1 MCSWVLRRR
10 FTRLRVLVMS
20 ALPHLGGDWSG
31 SRYFLMRTQQVFNAY
46 GVSSSTTGGEKVVTL
61 AYLSHSPFHSLT
73 LPFLIP
79 PPTFMTSIF
88 SVSMCM

>member
-1 MCSWVLRRR
+1 VCSWVLRRR

-61 AYLSHSPFHSLT
+61 PYLSLTPSHSLT
-73 LPFLIP
+73 LSFLIP
-79 PPTFMTSIF
+79 QPTFMTSF
-88 SVSMCM
+88 FM